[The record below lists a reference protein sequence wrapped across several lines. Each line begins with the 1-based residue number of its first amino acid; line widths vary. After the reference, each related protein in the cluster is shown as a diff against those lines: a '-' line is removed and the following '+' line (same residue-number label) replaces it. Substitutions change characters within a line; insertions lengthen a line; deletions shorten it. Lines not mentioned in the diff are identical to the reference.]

1 MTLKKILVSAAVVG
15 AVVCA
20 APVAMAHDV
29 GAGAAPAPYYGGYN
43 PYYGGGRGWGNDSSW
58 EDGSFTGDTRGSGRG
73 TGSGEGEFNMNFSGK
88 GRGNMDA
95 NTDWDG
101 SGYGGSNNPG
111 YGGYGGRGYGA
122 PYGYGAPRMAP
133 PAAPAA
139 PAKK

>member
-1 MTLKKILVSAAVVG
+1 MTLKKILATAAVVG
-15 AVVCA
+15 TVVCA
-20 APVAMAHDV
+20 APVAVAHDV
-29 GAGAAPAPYYGGYN
+29 GAGAAPAPYYGGYGY
-43 PYYGGGRGWGNDSSW
+43 PYGGRGWDSGSDW
-58 EDGSFTGDTRGSGRG
+58 EDGSFMGDTRGSGRG

-101 SGYGGSNNPG
+101 SGYGGSNNP
-111 YGGYGGRGYGA
+111 YYYGGRGYGA